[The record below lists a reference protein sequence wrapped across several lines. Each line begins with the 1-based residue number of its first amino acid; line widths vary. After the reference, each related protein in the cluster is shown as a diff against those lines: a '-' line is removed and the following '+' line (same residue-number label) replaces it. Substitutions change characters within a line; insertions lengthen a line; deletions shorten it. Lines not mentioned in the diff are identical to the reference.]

1 MSDNDIEN
9 ITTPKPPGEPPKDES
24 KKIESTEKPIS
35 KKKKSFIGRVFRFF
49 LYSFL
54 FLLIFFVGLV
64 FFLQTSFA
72 KNWILH
78 YAIDKVNESLVTKE
92 SRIDAESI
100 EGSIIS
106 GLRLNKASVIV
117 KKDTLLKLDFIELGY
132 DLWGIP
138 NKNVYVSKII
148 LNNPVIN
155 LTKVNFKNDSLMWN
169 LNYLLRSETE
179 EPEDTTKKPFDWR
192 ITADKIEI
200 INGNFRIL
208 ADKNSTLPIGQ
219 IPVTNIKNFGISN
232 LYVSNFNLELAAKY
246 YPERKFVDIK
256 KINFNTNSE
265 LAIKNL
271 SLQATLVKNKST
283 VVNNL
288 NLVTN
293 RTKIDIKTVG
303 LDDFDPLEK
312 AVDYED
318 FDSRVMTIDLLTDK
332 FDFDDLKFFLPDL
345 DFLDGRVYLNFK
357 AKGKYNN
364 FALDKLL
371 LKTDNSVYDFAGT
384 IKNLDEPSKL
394 YLDITSNKSEIDPI
408 DTKLIIPGLPVP
420 DYSHLGKIK
429 ADFHF
434 VGEPVDFDADID
446 IMSSA
451 GNVSGKGSL
460 NLKPIQS
467 VYKGNFKTNN
477 FNLGKVLK
485 EKSLEGNVTGEISAE
500 GVGFDY
506 KTMRTKLIYDIRESN
521 IFEQK
526 ISKSSG
532 TIILNNGTADL
543 NVIYNAN
550 YVNSTVDGRVVFRD
564 FNNLQYDVKGNIQNL
579 NIAGITKNSSQESNL
594 NFTYNIQG
602 NGTTLAGIT
611 GDFKLDFT
619 KSYYAKYQI
628 PESPMIGFIHKNG
641 DSTDISLKS
650 KFLELRASGLYSLA
664 TIPIVLS
671 SNIEKVSANI
681 GQIFAKDSVTREM
694 SIVIDSTTRRTFTTQ
709 VTAIPDSF
717 RFAYEIKI
725 IDFKPIASLID
736 FNDLDIVIDM
746 KGRVSNTNNRFV
758 FAVDTGKVSKLVYQ
772 DSLLR
777 VSKAN
782 LSMRISSDNKQDING
797 VFARINFVSDSLRI
811 AGTKFDSTYLF
822 MNYRDNKNTFL
833 TRIVVDSTIQFGSKG
848 KFILDPIQSTF
859 IVDSLALRAGKYL
872 FRDTDSLLFYFVND
886 NGERYFDIKR
896 FRIEQGRQRANIE
909 GIYSLDGSSNV
920 KVTLN
925 NLSIAEIQKYAKPD
939 IESDEQIKGNFR
951 RVELIY
957 TGDLNNP
964 MFHFETNTD
973 MLTMGNTNVGRI
985 DALIDYKDYKVTP
998 DISFYN
1004 QSNVGNL
1011 KITGDMPIYISF
1023 NDADTSIIKEKIL
1036 TDKINLHVAANNY
1049 QIRIIEQILPFTSN
1063 LSGTLNGK
1071 IDVGGTGSKPQLTGG
1086 MNVRNGS
1093 FNVDLTRMYYLFEAD
1108 MTTEG
1113 QKLLITNSKLYTP
1126 DEDSRFITTT
1136 GYLDFSDLKL
1146 SDIDLGMTG
1155 DVMLFDKDN
1164 GPTELG
1170 LLGDLYGGSG
1180 TPQLHIKGND
1190 KSMLLNG
1197 NLTLKKGNIT
1207 LNPFQQETL
1216 DLYADDFNYKL
1227 VYDSTSFIADSLLY
1241 YVSKLTDSIKRKNK
1255 KEWNPFERYL
1265 IAQEDSSL
1273 NKPIERSSFIYDII
1287 VTNETP
1293 IFLRFLTNPKYR
1305 QEFFGEVN
1313 LNLFVDNRNSGNM
1326 EARGNVTLGDNSYY
1340 KFYKNFKADGTV
1352 KFNGPIKNPELDIE
1366 AQYSAVYTKPDGG
1379 STENVVVDLAV
1390 TGSAVNPKLAWK
1402 LTRDGTP
1409 VNSTD
1414 PTDDA
1419 ITFILFGKF
1428 KEDLS
1433 ASQNIALGSVGAN
1446 VGSVILSNYF
1456 SSIVQDILP
1465 FIVNTDINYVNSTS
1479 GTVAQNT
1486 DIRITAEFG
1495 DAIVRV
1501 GGQVFDNVSNTN
1513 VAIQYPLGKLLNIP
1527 GLSNNLFIQIERTV
1541 DPLTSLG
1548 SNITVS
1554 SDTRTGATV
1563 YYRIKF

>member
-9 ITTPKPPGEPPKDES
+9 ITNPKPPDEPPKEES
-24 KKIESTEKPIS
+24 NKIESSEKPLP
-35 KKKKSFIGRVFRFF
+35 KKKSFLGKLFRIF

-78 YAIDKVNESLVTKE
+78 YAIDKVNESLISKE

-117 KKDTLLKLDFIELGY
+117 KKDTLLKLDYIELGY

-138 NKNVYVSKII
+138 NKNVYVSKVL

-169 LNYLLRSETE
+169 LDYLLRSEIE
-179 EPEDTTKKPFDWR
+179 VPEDTAKKPFDWR

-200 INGNFRIL
+200 VNGNFRIL
-208 ADKNSTLPIGQ
+208 ENKNSSLPIGE

-232 LYVSNFNLELAAKY
+232 LFVSNFNLELAAKY

-265 LAIKNL
+265 LNVKNL
-271 SLQATLVKNKST
+271 SLQATLIKNKST
-283 VVNNL
+283 QVNNL
-288 NLVTN
+288 NLTTN
-293 RTKIDIKTVG
+293 RTKIDIKTVS

-318 FDSRVMTIDLLTDK
+318 FDSRIMTIDLLTDK

-364 FALDKLL
+364 FALDKLY

-394 YLDITSNKSEIDPI
+394 YLDITSNQSEIDPI
-408 DTKLIIPGLPVP
+408 DTKLIIPGLDVP
-420 DYSHLGKIK
+420 DYSHLGKVK

-434 VGEPVDFDADID
+434 VGEPVDFTADLD
-446 IMSSA
+446 INSSA
-451 GNVSGKGSL
+451 GNISGKGSL
-460 NLKPIQS
+460 NLKPNDA
-467 VYKGNFKTNN
+467 VYKGNFKTNS

-485 EKSLEGNVTGEISAE
+485 EKSLEGIVTGEISAE

-526 ISKSSG
+526 IIKSAG
-532 TIILNNGTADL
+532 TILLNNGTADL
-543 NVIYNAN
+543 NVVYNTS
-550 YVNSTVDGRVVFRD
+550 YGSSSVDGRVVFKD
-564 FNNLQYDVKGNIQNL
+564 IDNLQYDVKGNIQNL
-579 NIAGITKNSSQESNL
+579 NIAGITKNNSQESSL
-594 NFTYNIQG
+594 NFIYNIHG
-602 NGTTLAGIT
+602 SGTSLANIT
-611 GDFKLDFT
+611 GDFQLDFT
-619 KSYYAKYQI
+619 KSYYGKYQI
-628 PESPMIGFIHKNG
+628 PESPMIGFIHKSG

-664 TIPIVLS
+664 TIPVVLA

-681 GQIFAKDSVTREM
+681 GQIFAKDSTDERLSVK
-694 SIVIDSTTRRTFTTQ
+694 IDSTIRRTFTTQ
-709 VTAIPDSF
+709 VEAIPDSF

-725 IDFKPIASLID
+725 IDFKPIASLMEYS
-736 FNDLDIVIDM
+736 DLDIIIDM

-822 MNYRDNKNTFL
+822 MNYRDNKNRFV
-833 TRIVVDSTIQFGSKG
+833 TRIVKDSTMHFGSKG
-848 KFILDPIQSTF
+848 TFTLDPIQSTF

-909 GIYSLDGSSNV
+909 GIYSLDDSSNI

-925 NLSIAEIQKYAKPD
+925 NLSIAEIQKYTNPD
-939 IESDEQIKGNFR
+939 IEPDDQIKGNFR
-951 RVELIY
+951 RIELIY
-957 TGDLNNP
+957 KGNLANP

-985 DALIDYKDYKVTP
+985 DALMDYKEYKLTP

-1011 KITGDMPIYISF
+1011 KVTGEFPVYLSF
-1023 NDADTSIIKEKIL
+1023 TDADTAIIKEKMI
-1036 TDKINLHVAANNY
+1036 TDRIKLNVAANNY
-1049 QIRIIEQILPFTSN
+1049 QLRIIQQILPFTSN
-1063 LSGTLNGK
+1063 LTGTLNGK
-1071 IDVGGTGSKPQLTGG
+1071 IDIGGTGSKPQLTGG
-1086 MNVRNGS
+1086 MTVRNGS
-1093 FNVDLTRMYYLFEAD
+1093 FNVDLTRMFYNFEAD

-1126 DEDSRFITTT
+1126 DEDTRFITTT

-1146 SDIDLGMTG
+1146 SDIDLNMTG
-1155 DVMLFDKDN
+1155 DVKLFDKDN
-1164 GPTELG
+1164 GNTELG
-1170 LLGDLYGGSG
+1170 ILGDLYGGSG
-1180 TPQLHIKGND
+1180 TPQLHLKGND
-1190 KSMLLNG
+1190 RSMLLNG

-1207 LNPFQQETL
+1207 INPFQQETL
-1216 DLYADDFNYKL
+1216 DLYADDFNYML
-1227 VYDSTSFIADSLLY
+1227 IYDSTSFKADSLLY
-1241 YVSKLTDSIKRKNK
+1241 YVSQMTDSIKRKNK

-1273 NKPIERSSFIYDII
+1273 NKPIERSSFIYDLV

-1293 IFLRFLTNPKYR
+1293 IFLRFITNPKYK

-1313 LNLFVDNRNSGNM
+1313 LNLFVDNRNNGNM
-1326 EARGNVTLGDNSYY
+1326 EARGNVVLGDNSYY
-1340 KFYKNFKADGTV
+1340 KFYKNFNATGNV
-1352 KFNGPIKNPELDIE
+1352 KFNGPIKNPELDIDAE
-1366 AQYSAVYTKPDGG
+1366 YSGTAP
-1379 STENVVVDLAV
+1379 SENPNDAPVTVDLKLTVSGDA
-1390 TGSAVNPKLAWK
+1390 TNPKLDWK
-1402 LTRDGTP
+1402 LYKNGVLD
-1409 VNSTD
+1409 NSTD
-1414 PTDDA
+1414 PSQQA
-1419 ITFILFGKF
+1419 ISFILFGTTN
-1428 KEDLS
+1428 LS
-1433 ASQNIALGSVGAN
+1433 ASQQVTLASTVGVN

-1456 SSIVQDILP
+1456 SSFIQNILP
-1465 FIVNTDINYVNSTS
+1465 FIVNTDINYVNSQS
-1479 GTVAQNT
+1479 GSVAQNT

-1501 GGQVFDNVSNTN
+1501 GGQVFDNVNNTN
-1513 VAIQYPLGKLLNIP
+1513 FVIQYPLGKLLKIP
-1527 GLSNNLFIQIERTV
+1527 GISNNLFIQVERTV
-1541 DPLTSLG
+1541 DPLTSIG
-1548 SNITVS
+1548 SNLTVD
-1554 SDTRTGATV
+1554 SDVRTGATV

>member
-9 ITTPKPPGEPPKDES
+9 ITTEKKPDQPG
-24 KKIESTEKPIS
+24 KIESSEKPDV
-35 KKKKSFIGRVFRFF
+35 KKKKSFIGKLFRFF

-54 FLLIFFVGLV
+54 FLLIFFVGLI

-78 YAIDKVNESLVTKE
+78 YAIDKVNESLVSKE

-117 KKDTLLKLDFIELGY
+117 KKDTLLKLDYIELGY

-138 NKNVYVSKII
+138 NKNVYVSKVL

-155 LTKVNFKNDSLMWN
+155 LTKINFTNDSLMWN

-179 EPEDTTKKPFDWR
+179 EPEDTAKKPFDWR

-200 INGNFRIL
+200 VNGNFRIL
-208 ADKNSTLPIGQ
+208 ENKNSSLPIGE

-246 YPERKFVDIK
+246 YPDRKFVDIK

-265 LAIKNL
+265 LNVKNL
-271 SLQATLVKNKST
+271 SLQATLIKNKST
-283 VVNNL
+283 QVNNL
-288 NLVTN
+288 NLTTN
-293 RTKIDIKTVG
+293 RTKIDIKTVS

-318 FDSRVMTIDLLTDK
+318 FDSRIMTIDLLTDK

-364 FALDKLL
+364 FALDKLY

-394 YLDITSNKSEIDPI
+394 YLDITSNQSEIDPI
-408 DTKLIIPGLPVP
+408 DTKLIIPGLDVP
-420 DYSHLGKIK
+420 DYSHLGKVK

-434 VGEPVDFDADID
+434 VGEPVDFTADLD
-446 IMSSA
+446 INSSA
-451 GNVSGKGSL
+451 GNISGKGSL
-460 NLKPIQS
+460 NLKPNDA
-467 VYKGNFKTNN
+467 VYKGNFKTNS

-485 EKSLEGNVTGEISAE
+485 EKSLEGIITGEISAE

-526 ISKSSG
+526 IIKSSG
-532 TIILNNGTADL
+532 TVTLNNGTADL
-543 NVIYNAN
+543 NVIYNTS
-550 YVNSTVDGRVVFRD
+550 YGSISVDGRVVFKD

-579 NIAGITKNSSQESNL
+579 NIAGITKNSSQESSL

-602 NGTTLAGIT
+602 SGTSLANIT
-611 GDFKLDFT
+611 GDFKFDFT
-619 KSYYAKYQI
+619 KSHYSKYQI
-628 PESPMIGFIHKNG
+628 PESPMIGFIHKSG

-664 TIPIVLS
+664 TIPVVLA

-681 GQIFAKDSVTREM
+681 GQIFAKDSTDERLTVK
-694 SIVIDSTTRRTFTTQ
+694 IDSTIRRTFTTQ
-709 VTAIPDSF
+709 VDAIPDSF

-725 IDFKPIASLID
+725 IDFKPIASLMEY
-736 FNDLDIVIDM
+736 NDLDIIIDM

-822 MNYRDNKNTFL
+822 MNYRDNKNRFI
-833 TRIVVDSTIQFGSKG
+833 TRIVKDSTMHFGSKG
-848 KFILDPIQSTF
+848 TFTLDPIQSTF
-859 IVDSLALRAGKYL
+859 IVDSLAFKAGKYL

-896 FRIEQGRQRANIE
+896 FSIEQGRQRANIE
-909 GIYSLDGSSNV
+909 GIYSLDDSSNI

-925 NLSIAEIQKYAKPD
+925 NLSIAEIQKYTNPD
-939 IESDEQIKGNFR
+939 IEPDDQVKGNFR
-951 RVELIY
+951 RIELIY
-957 TGDLNNP
+957 KGNLENP

-973 MLTMGNTNVGRI
+973 MLTVGNTNVGRI
-985 DALIDYKDYKVTP
+985 DALMDYKEYKLTP

-1011 KITGDMPIYISF
+1011 KITGDFPIYLSF
-1023 NDADTSIIKEKIL
+1023 TGADTAIIKEKMI
-1036 TDKINLHVAANNY
+1036 TDRIKLNVAANNY
-1049 QIRIIEQILPFTSN
+1049 QLRIIQQILPFTSN
-1063 LSGTLNGK
+1063 LTGTLNGK
-1071 IDVGGTGSKPQLTGG
+1071 IDIGGTGSKPQLTGG
-1086 MNVRNGS
+1086 MTVRNGS
-1093 FNVDLTRMYYLFEAD
+1093 FNVDLTRMYYNFDAD

-1126 DEDSRFITTT
+1126 DEDTRFITTT

-1146 SDIDLGMTG
+1146 SDIDLNMTG
-1155 DVMLFDKDN
+1155 DVKLFDKDN
-1164 GPTELG
+1164 GNTELG
-1170 LLGDLYGGSG
+1170 ILGDLYGGSG
-1180 TPQLHIKGND
+1180 TPQLHLKGND
-1190 KSMLLNG
+1190 RAMLLNG

-1207 LNPFQQETL
+1207 INPFQQETL
-1216 DLYADDFNYKL
+1216 DLYADDFNYIL
-1227 VYDSTSFIADSLLY
+1227 MYDSTSFKADSLLY
-1241 YVSKLTDSIKRKNK
+1241 YVSQMTDSIKRKNK

-1273 NKPIERSSFIYDII
+1273 NKPIERSSFIYDLV

-1293 IFLRFLTNPKYR
+1293 IFLRFITNPKYK

-1326 EARGNVTLGDNSYY
+1326 EARGNVVLGDNSYY
-1340 KFYKNFKADGTV
+1340 KFYKNFNATGSV
-1352 KFNGPIKNPELDIE
+1352 KFNGPIKNPELDIDAE
-1366 AQYSAVYTKPDGG
+1366 YSGTAP
-1379 STENVVVDLAV
+1379 SENPNDPPVTVDLQLTVSGDA
-1390 TGSAVNPKLAWK
+1390 TNPKLDWK
-1402 LTRDGTP
+1402 LYKNGVLD
-1409 VNSTD
+1409 NSTD
-1414 PTDDA
+1414 PSQQA
-1419 ITFILFGKF
+1419 ISFILFGTTN
-1428 KEDLS
+1428 LS
-1433 ASQNIALGSVGAN
+1433 ASQQVTLASTVGVN

-1456 SSIVQDILP
+1456 SSFIQNILP
-1465 FIVNTDINYVNSTS
+1465 FIVNTDINYVNSQS
-1479 GTVAQNT
+1479 GSVAQNT

-1501 GGQVFDNVSNTN
+1501 GGQVFDNVNNTN
-1513 VAIQYPLGKLLNIP
+1513 FVIQYPLGKLLKIP
-1527 GLSNNLFIQIERTV
+1527 GISNNLFIQVERTV
-1541 DPLTSLG
+1541 DPLTSIG
-1548 SNITVS
+1548 SNLTVD
-1554 SDTRTGATV
+1554 SDVRTGATV

>member
-9 ITTPKPPGEPPKDES
+9 ITSPKPPDEPLKEES
-24 KKIESTEKPIS
+24 KKIESTEKPVF
-35 KKKKSFIGRVFRFF
+35 KKKKSFLGKLFRFCLYTF
-49 LYSFL
+49 LGFL
-54 FLLIFFVGLV
+54 IMFVGIV

-78 YAIDKVNESLVTKE
+78 YAIDKVNESLVSKE

-138 NKNVYVSKII
+138 NKNVYVTKVI

-169 LNYLLRSETE
+169 LNYLLRSEVE

-200 INGNFRIL
+200 VNGNFRIL
-208 ADKNSTLPIGQ
+208 ADKNSSLPIGQ
-219 IPVTNIKNFGISN
+219 IPVTNIENFGISN
-232 LYVSNFNLELAAKY
+232 LYVSNFNLELSAKY
-246 YPERKFVDIK
+246 YPERKSVDIK

-265 LAIKNL
+265 FNVKNL
-271 SLQATLVKNKST
+271 SLQATLIKNKST

-288 NLVTN
+288 NLTTN

-303 LDDFDPLEK
+303 LEDFDPLEK
-312 AVDYED
+312 AIEYED
-318 FDSRVMTIDLLTDK
+318 FDSRIMTIDLLTDK

-394 YLDITSNKSEIDPI
+394 YLDITSNNSEIDPI

-429 ADFHF
+429 ANFHF

-446 IMSSA
+446 INSTA
-451 GNVSGKGSL
+451 GNISGKGSL
-460 NLKPIQS
+460 NLKPTEA
-467 VYKGNFKTNN
+467 VYKGNFKTNS

-485 EKSLEGNVTGEISAE
+485 EKSLEGSITGEIIAE

-506 KTMRTKLIYDIRESN
+506 KTMRTKVNYDIRESN
-521 IFEQK
+521 IFEQR
-526 ISKSSG
+526 INKSSG
-532 TIILNNGTADL
+532 TINLNNGTADL
-543 NVIYNAN
+543 NVVYNAN
-550 YVNSTVDGRVVFRD
+550 YVSSTIDGRVVFRD
-564 FNNLQYDVKGNIQNL
+564 FNNLQYDLKGGIQNL
-579 NIAGITKNSSQESNL
+579 NIAGITKNSSQESSL
-594 NFTYNIQG
+594 NFTYDIQG
-602 NGTTLAGIT
+602 NGTSLAGIT

-628 PESPMIGFIHKNG
+628 PASPMIGFIHKSG

-650 KFLELRASGLYSLA
+650 NFLELRASGLYSLA
-664 TIPIVLS
+664 TIPVVLA
-671 SNIEKVSANI
+671 SNIEKVSANV
-681 GQIFAKDSVTREM
+681 GKIFAKDSVDQRL
-694 SIVIDSTTRRTFTTQ
+694 SLVIDSTVKRTFTTQ
-709 VTAIPDSF
+709 VAAIPDSF

-736 FNDLDIVIDM
+736 YNDLDIVIDM

-777 VSKAN
+777 ISKAN
-782 LSMRISSDNKQDING
+782 LSMRVSSDNKQDING
-797 VFARINFVSDSLRI
+797 VFARINFVSDSLRV

-822 MNYRDNKNTFL
+822 MNYRDNSNTFL
-833 TRIVVDSTIQFGSKG
+833 TRLVKDSTMQFGSRG
-848 KFILDPIQSTF
+848 RFILDPIQSTF
-859 IVDSLALRAGKYL
+859 IVDSLAFRLGKYL
-872 FRDTDSLLFYFVND
+872 FRDSDSLLFYFVND
-886 NGERYFDIKR
+886 NGERYFDVKH
-896 FRIEQGRQRANIE
+896 FRLEQGRQRANIE
-909 GIYSLDGSSNV
+909 GIYSLDDSSNI

-925 NLSIAEIQKYAKPD
+925 NLSIAEIQKYIKPD
-939 IESDEQIKGNFR
+939 IESEEQIKGNFR

-957 TGDLNNP
+957 QGDLANP
-964 MFHFETNTD
+964 KFHFETNSD
-973 MLTMGNTNVGRI
+973 ILTMGNTSIGRI
-985 DALIDYKDYKVTP
+985 DALMDYKDYKVTP

-1011 KITGDMPIYISF
+1011 KITGEFPIYLSF
-1023 NDADTSIIKEKIL
+1023 TDADTAIIKQKML
-1036 TDKINLHVAANNY
+1036 TDQIKLNVAANNY

-1063 LSGTLNGK
+1063 LAGTLNGK
-1071 IDVGGTGSKPQLTGG
+1071 IDIGGTGSKPQLTGG
-1086 MNVRNGS
+1086 MTVRNGS
-1093 FNVDLTRMYYLFEAD
+1093 FNVDLTKMYYRFEAD
-1108 MTTEG
+1108 MTTAG
-1113 QKLLITNSKLYTP
+1113 QRLLLTNSKLYTP

-1136 GYLDFSDLKL
+1136 GYIDLSDLRL
-1146 SDIDLGMTG
+1146 SDIDLNLTG
-1155 DVMLFDKDN
+1155 DVKLFDKNN
-1164 GPTELG
+1164 GNTDLG

-1180 TPQLHIKGND
+1180 TPPLHLKGND
-1190 KSMLLNG
+1190 QSMLLNG
-1197 NLTLKKGNIT
+1197 NLSLKKGNIT
-1207 LNPFQQETL
+1207 INPFQQETL

-1227 VYDSTSFIADSLLY
+1227 VYDSTSFITDSLLY
-1241 YVSKLTDSIKRKNK
+1241 YVSKLTDSVKRKNK
-1255 KEWNPFERYL
+1255 KDWNPFERYL

-1273 NKPIERSSFIYDII
+1273 NKPIQRSSFIYDLVI
-1287 VTNETP
+1287 TNETP
-1293 IFLRFLTNPKYR
+1293 IFLRFITNPKYK
-1305 QEFFGEVN
+1305 QEFFGDVN
-1313 LNLFVDNRNSGNM
+1313 MNLFVDNRNTGNM
-1326 EARGNVTLGDNSYY
+1326 EARGSVLLGDNSYY
-1340 KFYKNFKADGTV
+1340 KFYKNFKATGSV
-1352 KFNGPIKNPELDIE
+1352 KFNGPIKNPELDIQAE
-1366 AQYSAVYTKPDGG
+1366 YTGTAPAPDG
-1379 STENVVVDLAV
+1379 STSTVDLQLAV
-1390 TGSAVNPKLAWK
+1390 TGDATNPKLDWK
-1402 LTRDGTP
+1402 LYENGVLD
-1409 VNSTD
+1409 NSTD
-1414 PTDDA
+1414 PSQKA
-1419 ITFILFGKF
+1419 ISFVLFGTLN
-1428 KEDLS
+1428 LS
-1433 ASQNIALGSVGAN
+1433 ASQQVTLASTVGAN

-1456 SSIVQDILP
+1456 SSFVQNILP
-1465 FIVNTDINYVNSTS
+1465 FIVNTDINYVNSQTGS
-1479 GTVAQNT
+1479 IAQNT

-1495 DAIVRV
+1495 DAVVRV
-1501 GGQVFDNVSNTN
+1501 GGQVFDNVGNTN

-1541 DPLTSLG
+1541 DPLNSSS
-1548 SNITVS
+1548 SNITLISADV
-1554 SDTRTGATV
+1554 RTGATV